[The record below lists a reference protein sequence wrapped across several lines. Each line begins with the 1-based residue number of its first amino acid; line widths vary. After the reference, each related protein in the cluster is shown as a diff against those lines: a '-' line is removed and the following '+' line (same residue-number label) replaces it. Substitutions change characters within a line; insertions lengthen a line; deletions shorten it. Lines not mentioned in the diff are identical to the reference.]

1 MNYDGYSDITFR
13 PGIWYVMPVTRA
25 DHMQFVGGIANKSVI
40 ETHLFYRNLM
50 DDIYGTYG
58 SGQPE
63 EQPFRSRT
71 WRTAAGAIRISGSSM
86 KPA

>member
-1 MNYDGYSDITFR
+1 
-13 PGIWYVMPVTRA
+13 MPVTRA

-58 SGQPE
+58 SGQPVE
-63 EQPFRSRT
+63 LFVYQ
-71 WRTAAGAIRISGSSM
+71 AAL
-86 KPA
+86 

>member
-1 MNYDGYSDITFR
+1 
-13 PGIWYVMPVTRA
+13 MPVTRA

-63 EQPFRSRT
+63 EQPFPFT
-71 WRTAAGAIRISGSSM
+71 DVAAGRWSYS
-86 KPA
+86 